1 MGKFVTTKQ
10 KLPPLKIKFL
20 SLTQTMACFDN
31 VVVVV
36 VVTADDAA
44 REDGEKRLKRSSTS
58 TCGWRPPCTEALLVA
73 NANAKDGTEMK
84 KREIMKNLDI
94 IRRLNNHANNH
105 IKQLI
110 CYLLYISYIT

>member
-1 MGKFVTTKQ
+1 MTTKQ

-31 VVVVV
+31 VV

-84 KREIMKNLDI
+84 KREIMKNIDI